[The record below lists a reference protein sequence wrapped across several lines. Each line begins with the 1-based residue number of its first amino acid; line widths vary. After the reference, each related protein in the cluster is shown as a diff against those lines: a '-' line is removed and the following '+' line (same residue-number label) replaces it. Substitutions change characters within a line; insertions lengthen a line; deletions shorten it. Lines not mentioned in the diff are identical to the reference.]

1 MFEFILISCAIITGQ
16 MRLSV
21 GIPIHIGLY
30 VGLVSFMVSI
40 KISYSMGSLVGF
52 FVFLLYVGRL
62 LVLFGYTL
70 CLFPNQRFTKEY
82 VLGPGIFFSCVV
94 LNRL

>member
-1 MFEFILISCAIITGQ
+1 MFEFTLISCAIITGQ

-21 GIPIHIGLY
+21 GIPFHIGLY

-82 VLGPGIFFSCVV
+82 VLGPGIFFFCV
-94 LNRL
+94 LLRRL

>member
-1 MFEFILISCAIITGQ
+1 MYSVFECVLISCAVITGQ
-16 MRLSV
+16 IRLSV
-21 GIPIHIGLY
+21 GMPFHIGLY

-40 KISYSMGSLVGF
+40 KVSYSMGSLVGF

-82 VLGPGIFFSCVV
+82 VLGPGIYFPVYY
-94 LNRL
+94 